1 VKVSWFMDVRE
12 YLNDDGQALLA
23 LCSPFAL
30 TDERLDGGPFT
41 LAEWNKIEKQIQQ
54 SSWKHPAELQGRTAD
69 QIAKTL
75 SISMGDAN
83 RIARLLER
91 SGRIALELE
100 NIFSRGMWVVT
111 RMDQLYP
118 AKLRDTLKH
127 QAPTVLFGAGEIQLL
142 GRGGVAVI
150 GSRNI
155 DEAGTLFAREAGRK
169 IAESGLPVISGGAR
183 GTDRLAMEGALQSG
197 GFAIGA
203 LADSLEAT
211 IRKADVRDFV
221 INGRLA
227 LLTPYS
233 PTAGFSIG
241 AAMGRNKVIYGL
253 ADFAIVVSSDYQTG
267 GTWAGASEALKTNWC
282 PVFVRESADAPKGN
296 RELVKLGAVG
306 LPEEELGKISNLTNW
321 MREKVKRTLVEQELF
336 DLDAPRE
343 EQ

>member
-1 VKVSWFMDVRE
+1 MNELNMDVRQ
-12 YLNDDGQALLA
+12 YLSDDGQALLA

-30 TDERLDGGPFT
+30 TDDRLDGGPFT
-41 LAEWNKIEKQIQQ
+41 LAEWNKIEKQVEQ
-54 SSWKHPAELQGRTAD
+54 SAWKHPAELQGRTAD
-69 QIAKTL
+69 QIAKSL

-91 SGRIALELE
+91 SGRMALELE

-118 AKLRDTLKH
+118 AKLRATLKH
-127 QAPTVLFGAGEIQLL
+127 QAPTVLFGAGEIELL
-142 GRGGVAVI
+142 ARGGVAVI

-169 IAESGLPVISGGAR
+169 IAESGFPVISGGAR
-183 GTDRLAMEGALQSG
+183 GTDRLAMEGSLQSD

-253 ADFAIVVSSDYQTG
+253 SDFAIVVSSDYQTG

-282 PVFVRESADAPKGN
+282 PVFVRDSAAAPKGN
-296 RELVKLGAVG
+296 RELVKLGGVA
-306 LPEEELGKISNLTNW
+306 LPEDELAKISNLTNW
-321 MREKVKRTLVEQELF
+321 MRDKVKHTLVEQELF
-336 DLDAPRE
+336 DLNGS
-343 EQ
+343 QKKK